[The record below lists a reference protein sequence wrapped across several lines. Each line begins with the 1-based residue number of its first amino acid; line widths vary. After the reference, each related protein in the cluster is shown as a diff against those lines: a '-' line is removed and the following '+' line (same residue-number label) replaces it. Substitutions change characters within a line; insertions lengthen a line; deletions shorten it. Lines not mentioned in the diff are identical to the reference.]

1 MRTALRENLALGAVA
16 ALALALSACNGGEST
31 NSASAPADSGP
42 GTGTED
48 SKAAKGQQSEGM
60 RPSRGAKK
68 SPECKATSLGYALK
82 REFAG
87 QQGDHLLI
95 TAVNKSGTACT
106 VRKFPIVTPDKAGG
120 NVPLDRKQDDQPT
133 QPVLVP
139 AGGTVYSAIL
149 IYDPKA
155 GDGRFSS
162 VRLSLA
168 MNNVEDSR
176 AFVTLKT
183 PGEVKYAT
191 KERDSLTVLSWNSGK
206 PYDF

>member
-1 MRTALRENLALGAVA
+1 MCTALRKNSALAAVA
-16 ALALALSACNGGEST
+16 ALALALSACGGGGGTKVNGDAVNGS
-31 NSASAPADSGP
+31 SVGVSSGR
-42 GTGTED
+42 
-48 SKAAKGQQSEGM
+48 QSEKA

-68 SPECKATSLGYALK
+68 APECKVASLGYALK

-106 VRKFPIVTPDKAGG
+106 VRKFPIVTPGQTGG
-120 NVPLDRKQDDQPT
+120 NVPLDRKQDDQPP

-149 IYDPKA
+149 IYDPKSE
-155 GDGRFSS
+155 DGRFSS
-162 VRLSLA
+162 PRLSLA
-168 MNNVEDSR
+168 RNNAEDSR
-176 AFVTLKT
+176 AFVILKT

-191 KERDSLTVLSWNSGK
+191 KERDSLTVLSWSPKK